1 MQDNVKAKEINDI
14 ILTQAESQDTFADF
28 QTTHFTKCFQQWQDL
43 WAHLIKSQEEYFGG
57 DNIH

>member
-1 MQDNVKAKEINDI
+1 VKEITDI
-14 ILTQAESQDTFADF
+14 ILIQAESQDIFADF
-28 QTTHFTKCFQQWQDL
+28 QTTTHVTKCFQQWQDL